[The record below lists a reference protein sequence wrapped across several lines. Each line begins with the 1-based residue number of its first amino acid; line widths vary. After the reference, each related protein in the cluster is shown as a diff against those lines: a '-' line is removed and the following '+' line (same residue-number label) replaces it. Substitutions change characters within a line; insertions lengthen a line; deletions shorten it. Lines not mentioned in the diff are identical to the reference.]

1 MLTPLVATFILQ
13 LTGNTVY
20 IAVYIAAV
28 CVLSF
33 VAIYAGAETYQRDI
47 EVAAGERLPA
57 PGSQPT
63 C

>member
-13 LTGNTVY
+13 LTGN
-20 IAVYIAAV
+20 AVYITAV

-33 VAIYAGAETYQRDI
+33 VAIYARAETYQRDI

>member
-1 MLTPLVATFILQ
+1 MLAPVGATFILQ
-13 LTGNTVY
+13 LTGN
-20 IAVYIAAV
+20 AVYIAAV

-47 EVAAGERLPA
+47 EEAAGERLPA
-57 PGSQPT
+57 AGSQPT